1 MSTTTEQTQRW
12 NRDPL
17 VLWSLGVAVL
27 LYCVCSVIDTFWTN
41 DPWSITLSAII
52 LTLTLLILTG
62 KKTFIVLSVVASC
75 VADEL
80 SNIAG
85 LEIICILFSAL
96 LIWGYIEK
104 KIAQSL
110 ALPLVAFALLEFFYC
125 FRHGWR
131 DSNLNGVILYLLLC
145 LIPWIV
151 GKLILRK
158 NTEKEV
164 IRLQMELHATEQ
176 ALARRTGT
184 PSSRRCCMIRSRTI
198 FRSSC

>member
-12 NRDPL
+12 NRAPL

-27 LYCVCSVIDTFWTN
+27 LYCVCSVIDTFRTN

-52 LTLTLLILTG
+52 LILTLLILTS

-85 LEIICILFSAL
+85 LEIICILFSVL

-104 KIAQSL
+104 KITQSL
-110 ALPLVAFALLEFFYC
+110 ALPLVALALLEFFYC
-125 FRHGWR
+125 FRHGWK

-145 LIPWIV
+145 LIP
-151 GKLILRK
+151 
-158 NTEKEV
+158 
-164 IRLQMELHATEQ
+164 
-176 ALARRTGT
+176 
-184 PSSRRCCMIRSRTI
+184 
-198 FRSSC
+198 

>member
-85 LEIICILFSAL
+85 LEII
-96 LIWGYIEK
+96 
-104 KIAQSL
+104 
-110 ALPLVAFALLEFFYC
+110 
-125 FRHGWR
+125 
-131 DSNLNGVILYLLLC
+131 
-145 LIPWIV
+145 
-151 GKLILRK
+151 
-158 NTEKEV
+158 
-164 IRLQMELHATEQ
+164 
-176 ALARRTGT
+176 
-184 PSSRRCCMIRSRTI
+184 
-198 FRSSC
+198 